1 MSTKTKARI
10 KTQATNWPV
19 PEDIDEAADMVAR
32 IGDLTREIERIK
44 LDMQEEMARIKE
56 EYERKAQPLMEE
68 RTALTEGVRIWAE
81 ANRRKLTQD
90 GKVKYVRLTTGE
102 IKWRQRPPAVT
113 IRGTAQVLQ
122 RLKERGLERFIR
134 VKESVNKEAIREEPE
149 AVSGIPG
156 IKVGSAGED
165 FVVEPF
171 FEGGLA
177 NNDLSKQA

>member
-1 MSTKTKARI
+1 MTKTRARV
-10 KTQATNWPV
+10 KTAASNYAV

-44 LDMQEEMARIKE
+44 LDMQEELAEVKARHE
-56 EYERKAQPLMEE
+56 ARAQPLIEE
-68 RTALTEGVRIWAE
+68 RTALTEGVRLWAE
-81 ANRRKLTQD
+81 ANRKRLTMG

-122 RLKERGLERFIR
+122 RLKERGLTRFIR

-149 AVSGIPG
+149 AVAGIPG

-177 NNDLSKQA
+177 NND